1 MGNRLLL
8 ADDSITIQKVVA
20 IIFANEE
27 FELTVVDN
35 GIAAL
40 QKAREV
46 RPDVMLVD
54 ALMPGKT
61 GYEVC
66 EEIRRDP
73 ELSSTPILLL
83 IGAFE
88 PFDEE
93 KAHNCGADAS
103 ITKPFESQ
111 QLIDRVKELL
121 ELGKTRSVAPAPAAR
136 ALPIESAAEEL
147 WGDLSSFD
155 TMAPPVAA
163 PAPTIPAAPAQA
175 QPSAEDFFSTP
186 APAAAP
192 VYAPAPAAPAAEAP
206 APVASAPAAPAPVA
220 PAPVAPATPAPPIS
234 APAAPVSAAPA
245 PSPAPAAPASAPP
258 VFVPAQPAPAAAQAP
273 VAAAPEI
280 EEASY
285 EDDLWGAF
293 DLDEAPAVAEAE
305 AFGVT
310 NTEPQ
315 FEAEEFFSFEDESD
329 IIEETGPA
337 LDFGAVAEP
346 VQQQSAE
353 ELFSF
358 GDETLLGPETASQ
371 PDPFEF
377 PVEEPFSFEP
387 EAAAQTIPF
396 IAEIAEPIAPII
408 PVVPVVP
415 VAPVVAQQAP
425 SAPVFQPQASE
436 VAPHA
441 VQPAP
446 FALSEAD
453 LVAALSKV
461 SRELIERIIW
471 EVVPDLAE
479 VLIKEEIKKLKAG
492 IKD

>member
-54 ALMPGKT
+54 ALMPGKS

-121 ELGKTRSVAPAPAAR
+121 ELGKTRTAAPAPAAR
-136 ALPIESAAEEL
+136 PLPLETAAEEL

-155 TMAPPVAA
+155 TMAPPMAA
-163 PAPTIPAAPAQA
+163 AAPVTPAPTVQTRPT
-175 QPSAEDFFSTP
+175 AEDFFSTP
-186 APAAAP
+186 APDLPPVFAAP
-192 VYAPAPAAPAAEAP
+192 Q
-206 APVASAPAAPAPVA
+206 AAPAPPEPAAPVQPAPTFAPPAQPAVA
-220 PAPVAPATPAPPIS
+220 PAPPAPPGF
-234 APAAPVSAAPA
+234 APA
-245 PSPAPAAPASAPP
+245 
-258 VFVPAQPAPAAAQAP
+258 AP
-273 VAAAPEI
+273 VAAAPAPAPPVAPVRPAPAAALQASVAPAPEFV
-280 EEASY
+280 EANY

-293 DLDEAPAVAEAE
+293 DLDEPPAVAAAE
-305 AFGVT
+305 APGVAVG
-310 NTEPQ
+310 EPE
-315 FEAEEFFSFEDESD
+315 FEAEEFFSFEDESES
-329 IIEETGPA
+329 IEETGPA
-337 LDFGAVAEP
+337 LDFGAFAQSA
-346 VQQQSAE
+346 QQPSAE

-358 GDETLLGPETASQ
+358 GDETIFSPVAGSQ
-371 PDPFEF
+371 PDPYDF
-377 PVEEPFSFEP
+377 PVEEPFSIEP
-387 EAAAQTIPF
+387 EAADQSIPF
-396 IAEIAEPIAPII
+396 VTKAAE
-408 PVVPVVP
+408 P
-415 VAPVVAQQAP
+415 VAPVEPVIPAAPVQAQGTTVVPAQAP
-425 SAPVFQPQASE
+425 DATPP
-436 VAPHA
+436 A
-441 VQPAP
+441 VQPAT

-479 VLIKEEIKKLKAG
+479 VLIKEEIRKLKAG
-492 IKD
+492 IKE

>member
-54 ALMPGKT
+54 ALMPGKS

-121 ELGKTRSVAPAPAAR
+121 ELGKTRAVAPAPAPR

-155 TMAPPVAA
+155 TMAPPFAAAA
-163 PAPTIPAAPAQA
+163 PITPAATAQV
-175 QPSAEDFFSTP
+175 QPSAEDFFTTPTAVAPPVFEPVTP
-186 APAAAP
+186 APAA
-192 VYAPAPAAPAAEAP
+192 
-206 APVASAPAAPAPVA
+206 APAAPAPVA
-220 PAPVAPATPAPPIS
+220 PAPVAPA
-234 APAAPVSAAPA
+234 PVAPA
-245 PSPAPAAPASAPP
+245 PVAPAPAAPA
-258 VFVPAQPAPAAAQAP
+258 PAAPAPAAPAPAAPALAPAPHAP
-273 VAAAPEI
+273 VAAPQAPVSAGPEF

-293 DLDEAPAVAEAE
+293 DLDEAPAPAA
-305 AFGVT
+305 AGTFGVVGG
-310 NTEPQ
+310 EPE
-315 FEAEEFFSFEDESD
+315 FEAEEFFSFEDESET
-329 IIEETGPA
+329 IEETGPA

-346 VQQQSAE
+346 VQHPSAE
-353 ELFSF
+353 ELFGF
-358 GDETLLGPETASQ
+358 GDEMPLSPATVSQ
-371 PDPFEF
+371 PDPFDF

-387 EAAAQTIPF
+387 EAADQTIPF
-396 IAEIAEPIAPII
+396 VTKAAEPVAA
-408 PVVPVVP
+408 VAAFAP
-415 VAPVVAQQAP
+415 VAPVAPVAPQQVQQVQ
-425 SAPVFQPQASE
+425 SVPVFQPQSPDVTPPA
-436 VAPHA
+436 APA
-441 VQPAP
+441 T

-453 LVAALSKV
+453 LVTALSKV

-479 VLIKEEIKKLKAG
+479 VLIKEEIRKLKAG
-492 IKD
+492 IKE

>member
-40 QKAREV
+40 QQAREL

-54 ALMPGKT
+54 ALMPGKS

-66 EEIRRDP
+66 AEIRRDP
-73 ELSSTPILLL
+73 SLSSTPILLL

-121 ELGKTRSVAPAPAAR
+121 DLGKTRSAAPAPAPVAS
-136 ALPIESAAEEL
+136 AMPLVESAAEEL
-147 WGDLSSFD
+147 WGDLSAFD
-155 TMAPPVAA
+155 TMPPIAPAASAAPAAAAPKEATASDFFARPAA
-163 PAPTIPAAPAQA
+163 PAPLAPAPVTAAPVAPVAAAAAPAFA
-175 QPSAEDFFSTP
+175 AAKPSPTAVP
-186 APAAAP
+186 APAAA
-192 VYAPAPAAPAAEAP
+192 
-206 APVASAPAAPAPVA
+206 
-220 PAPVAPATPAPPIS
+220 
-234 APAAPVSAAPA
+234 
-245 PSPAPAAPASAPP
+245 
-258 VFVPAQPAPAAAQAP
+258 AQQFE
-273 VAAAPEI
+273 EI

-293 DLDEAPAVAEAE
+293 DLEEAPKKGAPAAD
-305 AFGVT
+305 AFGALGA
-310 NTEPQ
+310 EPE
-315 FEAEEFFSFEDESD
+315 FEAEEFFSFEDESEV
-329 IIEETGPA
+329 IEETGPA
-337 LDFGAVAEP
+337 IGTASGSGLPEQA
-346 VQQQSAE
+346 QQPSAE

-358 GDETLLGPETASQ
+358 AEEAPLCEVAAS
-371 PDPFEF
+371 PVDPYSF

-387 EAAAQTIPF
+387 EA
-396 IAEIAEPIAPII
+396 EPA
-408 PVVPVVP
+408 
-415 VAPVVAQQAP
+415 
-425 SAPVFQPQASE
+425 APVFPEEPVLAPSIPALQPLAAAESAS
-436 VAPHA
+436 AA
-441 VQPAP
+441 QPAT
-446 FALSEAD
+446 FTLSEAD
-453 LVAALSKV
+453 LIAAISKV
-461 SRELIERIIW
+461 SREVIERIVW

-479 VLIKEEIKKLKAG
+479 VLIKEEIRKLKAG
-492 IKD
+492 IKG

>member
-54 ALMPGKT
+54 ALMPGKS

-73 ELSSTPILLL
+73 DLSSTPILLL

-121 ELGKTRSVAPAPAAR
+121 ELGKTRSAAPAPAAR
-136 ALPIESAAEEL
+136 ALPLEAAAEEL

-155 TMAPPVAA
+155 TMAPPFAVAAPVTPAATVQTRPTAEDFFTTPAAAQPPVFAPSQEAVAPAPPAQPAPAFAPHAQPEQPAVAPAPPAPPVFAPAAAVAAA
-163 PAPTIPAAPAQA
+163 PAPAPPVA
-175 QPSAEDFFSTP
+175 PVRP

-192 VYAPAPAAPAAEAP
+192 QVS
-206 APVASAPAAPAPVA
+206 VA
-220 PAPVAPATPAPPIS
+220 T
-234 APAAPVSAAPA
+234 
-245 PSPAPAAPASAPP
+245 
-258 VFVPAQPAPAAAQAP
+258 
-273 VAAAPEI
+273 APEF

-293 DLDEAPAVAEAE
+293 DLDEPPAVAAAE
-305 AFGVT
+305 PPGAAVG
-310 NTEPQ
+310 EPE
-315 FEAEEFFSFEDESD
+315 FEAEEFFSFEDESET
-329 IIEETGPA
+329 IEETGPA
-337 LDFGAVAEP
+337 LDFGAIAPAVRQP
-346 VQQQSAE
+346 SAE

-358 GDETLLGPETASQ
+358 GDETLPSPVTGAQ
-371 PDPFEF
+371 PDPYDF

-387 EAAAQTIPF
+387 EAADRTIPF
-396 IAEIAEPIAPII
+396 VTKAAE
-408 PVVPVVP
+408 P
-415 VAPVVAQQAP
+415 VAPIEPVIPAAPVQAQGATVFQAQAP
-425 SAPVFQPQASE
+425 DAAP
-436 VAPHA
+436 
-441 VQPAP
+441 PAGP
-446 FALSEAD
+446 PATFALSEAD

-479 VLIKEEIKKLKAG
+479 VLIKEEIRKLKAG
-492 IKD
+492 IKE

>member
-54 ALMPGKT
+54 ALMPGKS

-66 EEIRRDP
+66 TEIRRDP
-73 ELSSTPILLL
+73 ALASTPILLL

-88 PFDEE
+88 PFDED
-93 KAHNCGADAS
+93 KARDCGADAS

-121 ELGKTRSVAPAPAAR
+121 ALGKSRSAAPVAAPAPPAA
-136 ALPIESAAEEL
+136 AAAAPLPVESAAEEL

-155 TMAPPVAA
+155 TMPPVAA
-163 PAPTIPAAPAQA
+163 PAAPV
-175 QPSAEDFFSTP
+175 
-186 APAAAP
+186 AAA
-192 VYAPAPAAPAAEAP
+192 VPAPAAPAA
-206 APVASAPAAPAPVA
+206 PAAP
-220 PAPVAPATPAPPIS
+220 PAPPVQPQ
-234 APAAPVSAAPA
+234 PAAASSFA
-245 PSPAPAAPASAPP
+245 PAPAAPQAAPP
-258 VFVPAQPAPAAAQAP
+258 AAAAPVFAPPQPAPAATP
-273 VAAAPEI
+273 AAPTE
-280 EEASY
+280 EFVEASY

-293 DLDEAPAVAEAE
+293 DLEELPKAAAAPAADL
-305 AFGVT
+305 T
-310 NTEPQ
+310 TEPE

-329 IIEETGPA
+329 AIEETGPA
-337 LDFGAVAEP
+337 LDFGATAQP
-346 VQQQSAE
+346 AQQSAE

-358 GDETLLGPETASQ
+358 ADEALSETASADQ
-371 PDPFEF
+371 PEAFDF
-377 PVEEPFSFEP
+377 PVEEPFSFDTEIEAP
-387 EAAAQTIPF
+387 AAAFVAQPM
-396 IAEIAEPIAPII
+396 AAA
-408 PVVPVVP
+408 
-415 VAPVVAQQAP
+415 APVTPAAAPFAP
-425 SAPVFQPQASE
+425 SAPAFQAEAAPAQA
-436 VAPHA
+436 AA
-441 VQPAP
+441 QPAS

-453 LVAALSKV
+453 LVAALSKI
-461 SRELIERIIW
+461 SREVIERIVW

-479 VLIKEEIKKLKAG
+479 VLIKEEIRKLKAG
-492 IKD
+492 VKG

>member
-54 ALMPGKT
+54 ALMPGKS

-66 EEIRRDP
+66 AEIRRDP
-73 ELSSTPILLL
+73 SLSATPILLL

-93 KAHNCGADAS
+93 KARDCGADAS

-121 ELGKTRSVAPAPAAR
+121 ELGQSRAAAPAPAPAA
-136 ALPIESAAEEL
+136 APAQLPSASEAEEL

-155 TMAPPVAA
+155 TMPPVAA
-163 PAPTIPAAPAQA
+163 
-175 QPSAEDFFSTP
+175 
-186 APAAAP
+186 AAAP
-192 VYAPAPAAPAAEAP
+192 VAKPAPAAPVTTAPFAQAEPGAP
-206 APVASAPAAPAPVA
+206 RAFTAPAAPAPVA
-220 PAPVAPATPAPPIS
+220 PAPVAPAAPVY
-234 APAAPVSAAPA
+234 AAPQ
-245 PSPAPAAPASAPP
+245 PAPAAPP
-258 VFVPAQPAPAAAQAP
+258 QRPAAAII
-273 VAAAPEI
+273 PE
-280 EEASY
+280 ETFVEASY

-293 DLDEAPAVAEAE
+293 ELEDIPKSAAPSS
-305 AFGVT
+305 AFGVL
-310 NTEPQ
+310 ESESE
-315 FEAEEFFSFEDESD
+315 FEAEEFFSFEEESEA
-329 IIEETGPA
+329 IEETGPA
-337 LDFGAVAEP
+337 LDFVDPFAKPAQHP
-346 VQQQSAE
+346 SAE

-358 GDETLLGPETASQ
+358 GEEAPTSVASLSQ
-371 PDPFEF
+371 PDPFSF

-387 EAAAQTIPF
+387 EADAPPLF
-396 IAEIAEPIAPII
+396 GAEPEPVAPI
-408 PVVPVVP
+408 VP
-415 VAPVVAQQAP
+415 VAPVAPVAPVVPIAPIAPVAP
-425 SAPVFQPQASE
+425 SAPDF
-436 VAPHA
+436 
-441 VQPAP
+441 QPAP
-446 FALSEAD
+446 PPAQAAAQPGTFTLSEAD
-453 LVAALSKV
+453 LVAALSKI
-461 SRELIERIIW
+461 SREVIERIVW

-479 VLIKEEIKKLKAG
+479 VLIKEEIRKLKAG
-492 IKD
+492 IKG

>member
-54 ALMPGKT
+54 ALMPGKS

-66 EEIRRDP
+66 AEIRRDP
-73 ELSSTPILLL
+73 SLSGTPILLL

-93 KAHNCGADAS
+93 KARDCGADAS

-121 ELGKTRSVAPAPAAR
+121 ELGQSRAAAPAPAA
-136 ALPIESAAEEL
+136 AAAPAAPLPSASEAEEL

-155 TMAPPVAA
+155 TMPPVAA
-163 PAPTIPAAPAQA
+163 PAAPVAKPVPAAPV
-175 QPSAEDFFSTP
+175 TP
-186 APAAAP
+186 APFAQ
-192 VYAPAPAAPAAEAP
+192 AE
-206 APVASAPAAPAPVA
+206 PVAPRAFTAPAAPAPVA
-220 PAPVAPATPAPPIS
+220 PA
-234 APAAPVSAAPA
+234 APA
-245 PSPAPAAPASAPP
+245 PVAPAAPAYAAP
-258 VFVPAQPAPAAAQAP
+258 QPAPAAAP
-273 VAAAPEI
+273 KRPAAAIIPE
-280 EEASY
+280 ETFVEASY

-293 DLDEAPAVAEAE
+293 ELEDTQKTAAAPAA
-305 AFGVT
+305 AFGVLEG
-310 NTEPQ
+310 EPE
-315 FEAEEFFSFEDESD
+315 FEAEEFFSFEEESEA
-329 IIEETGPA
+329 IEETGPA
-337 LDFGAVAEP
+337 LDFGDPFARPA
-346 VQQQSAE
+346 QQPSAE

-358 GDETLLGPETASQ
+358 GEETPPSAASLTQ
-371 PDPFEF
+371 PDPFSF

-387 EAAAQTIPF
+387 EADATPLF
-396 IAEIAEPIAPII
+396 GAEPE
-408 PVVPVVP
+408 PVVP
-415 VAPVVAQQAP
+415 VAP
-425 SAPVFQPQASE
+425 SAPVLQSAPTPVQAAAQPGS
-436 VAPHA
+436 
-441 VQPAP
+441 
-446 FALSEAD
+446 FTLSEAD
-453 LVAALSKV
+453 LIAALSKI
-461 SRELIERIIW
+461 SREVIERIVW

-479 VLIKEEIKKLKAG
+479 VLVKEEIRKLKAG
-492 IKD
+492 IKG

>member
-40 QKAREV
+40 QKARET

-54 ALMPGKT
+54 ALMPGKS

-66 EEIRRDP
+66 AELRRDP

-93 KAHNCGADAS
+93 KARSCGADAS

-121 ELGKTRSVAPAPAAR
+121 ELGKMRSVAPAPAAP
-136 ALPIESAAEEL
+136 APPVETAAEEL

-155 TMAPPVAA
+155 TMPP
-163 PAPTIPAAPAQA
+163 
-175 QPSAEDFFSTP
+175 
-186 APAAAP
+186 PAAAP
-192 VYAPAPAAPAAEAP
+192 LAAAPLARPAPPAPAPAAP
-206 APVASAPAAPAPVA
+206 V
-220 PAPVAPATPAPPIS
+220 
-234 APAAPVSAAPA
+234 
-245 PSPAPAAPASAPP
+245 APP
-258 VFVPAQPAPAAAQAP
+258 VAAVPAAAQPAPATPLRQP
-273 VAAAPEI
+273 AAPAVSAETAV
-280 EEASY
+280 EASF

-293 DLDEAPAVAEAE
+293 DLDEVPQSAPAAAASFAEPE
-305 AFGVT
+305 
-310 NTEPQ
+310 
-315 FEAEEFFSFEDESD
+315 FEAEEFFSFEDECES
-329 IIEETGPA
+329 IEETGPA
-337 LDFGAVAEP
+337 LDFATAVEEP
-346 VQQQSAE
+346 SLHPSAE

-358 GDETLLGPETASQ
+358 ADEVPVAVPSSR
-371 PDPFEF
+371 PDPYSF

-387 EAAAQTIPF
+387 EAVPE
-396 IAEIAEPIAPII
+396 AEFNVE
-408 PVVPVVP
+408 P
-415 VAPVVAQQAP
+415 VAPVVPAPPAP
-425 SAPVFQPQASE
+425 SAAAFQWEASPVQVEQPA
-436 VAPHA
+436 A
-441 VQPAP
+441 VQAALPASV
-446 FALSEAD
+446 ALSEAE

-461 SRELIERIIW
+461 SREVIERIVW

-479 VLIKEEIKKLKAG
+479 VLIKEEIRKLRAG
-492 IKD
+492 IKE

>member
-54 ALMPGKT
+54 ALMPGKS

-111 QLIDRVKELL
+111 QLIDRVKDLL
-121 ELGKTRSVAPAPAAR
+121 ELGKTRTVAPAPAAR
-136 ALPIESAAEEL
+136 ELPIESAAEEL

-155 TMAPPVAA
+155 TMAPPIAAAA
-163 PAPTIPAAPAQA
+163 PMAPAAAAPAQF
-175 QPSAEDFFSTP
+175 SAEDFFTTPAAAEPPVFAPATHAPTAAPVAPAPVVPAPVVP
-186 APAAAP
+186 APAASAPIAPAPIAP
-192 VYAPAPAAPAAEAP
+192 VPVAPAPAAPAP
-206 APVASAPAAPAPVA
+206 APAAPAPAA
-220 PAPVAPATPAPPIS
+220 P
-234 APAAPVSAAPA
+234 APAAPVFAP
-245 PSPAPAAPASAPP
+245 
-258 VFVPAQPAPAAAQAP
+258 VQPAPAAAPQAP
-273 VAAAPEI
+273 VAAAPEF

-293 DLDEAPAVAEAE
+293 DLDESPAPASAETLGALS
-305 AFGVT
+305 G
-310 NTEPQ
+310 EPE
-315 FEAEEFFSFEDESD
+315 FEAEEFFSFEDESET
-329 IIEETGPA
+329 IEETGPA

-346 VQQQSAE
+346 AQHPSAE

-358 GDETLLGPETASQ
+358 GDETLLSPVAATQ
-371 PDPFEF
+371 PDAFDF

-387 EAAAQTIPF
+387 EAADPSIPF
-396 IAEIAEPIAPII
+396 VTKAAEPVE
-408 PVVPVVP
+408 PVAAFAP
-415 VAPVVAQQAP
+415 VAPLPEQ
-425 SAPVFQPQASE
+425 SAPIFQAQVAD
-436 VAPHA
+436 VAP
-441 VQPAP
+441 PAAP
-446 FALSEAD
+446 ATFALSEAD

-479 VLIKEEIKKLKAG
+479 VLIKEEIRKLKAG
-492 IKD
+492 VKE